1 MAKFLYAPFGIL
13 SGVLGGLIASTIFK
27 QVWKRISDEPD
38 PPKPRQSE
46 YGWKELLPAAALQGA
61 IFTVVKT
68 IIDRGGARG
77 FQKLTGAWPGD

>member
-1 MAKFLYAPFGIL
+1 MAKALYAPFGIL

-27 QVWKRISDEPD
+27 QIWKRVSDEPD
-38 PPKPRQSE
+38 PPKARQSE

-68 IIDRGGARG
+68 AVDRGGAKG
-77 FQKLTGAWPGD
+77 FQKVTGAWPGD

>member
-1 MAKFLYAPFGIL
+1 MAKTLYAPFGIL
-13 SGVLGGLIASTIFK
+13 ASVLGGLIASTIFK
-27 QVWKRISDEPD
+27 QVWKRISDESD

-68 IIDRGGARG
+68 VIDRSGARG

>member
-27 QVWKRISDEPD
+27 QIWKRISNEPD
-38 PPKPRQSE
+38 PPKARQSE

-68 IIDRGGARG
+68 VVDRGGAKG
-77 FQKLTGAWPGD
+77 FEKLTGAWPGD

>member
-27 QVWKRISDEPD
+27 QVWKRISNEPD
-38 PPKPRQSE
+38 PPKARQSE
-46 YGWKELLPAAALQGA
+46 YGWRELLPAAALQGA

-68 IIDRGGARG
+68 VVDRGGAKG

>member
-1 MAKFLYAPFGIL
+1 MAKVLYAPFGIL

-27 QVWKRISDEPD
+27 QIWKRISDEPD

-46 YGWKELLPAAALQGA
+46 YSWKELLAAAALQGA

-68 IIDRGGARG
+68 VIDRGGARG

>member
-1 MAKFLYAPFGIL
+1 MAKVLYAPFGIL

-46 YGWKELLPAAALQGA
+46 YAWRELLPAAALQGA